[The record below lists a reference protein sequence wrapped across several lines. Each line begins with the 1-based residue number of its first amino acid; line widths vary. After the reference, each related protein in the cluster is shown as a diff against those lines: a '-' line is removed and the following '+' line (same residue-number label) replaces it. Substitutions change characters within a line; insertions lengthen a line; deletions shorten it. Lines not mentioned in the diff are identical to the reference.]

1 MTYEDLTPE
10 ERRDLVHDIREFMDA
25 ARRLKCQRIEF
36 GPEALRVLVDN
47 NASLIVRIYG
57 DAPLIEEDT
66 TLSDP
71 ELAKAMAPHIHA
83 ERLSAIDDENA

>member
-10 ERRDLVHDIREFMDA
+10 ERREMIDAVREFMDA
-25 ARRLKCQRIEF
+25 ARRQKCQRVEF

-71 ELAKAMAPHIHA
+71 ELAKAMAPNIRL
-83 ERLSAIDDENA
+83 ERLPAIDDEHA